1 MKKIFALVLSLALVM
16 SMSVT
21 AFAATS
27 ITSNGGTD
35 TAEVKG
41 TYNAGGTA
49 ATIYKVDI
57 AWEGLSFTFNAAS
70 QGTWDTTNHTYT
82 GKTEA
87 GWATGN
93 GTITITN
100 HSNAAITA
108 TPSYAADTGYEA
120 TKMIFKNGDTTLAEN
135 EGITVGSADNGQGTD
150 GAGKEVTGTITVT
163 PDGTLAETAN
173 GGKIG
178 TITIKIS

>member
-57 AWEGLSFTFNAAS
+57 AWE
-70 QGTWDTTNHTYT
+70 
-82 GKTEA
+82 
-87 GWATGN
+87 
-93 GTITITN
+93 
-100 HSNAAITA
+100 
-108 TPSYAADTGYEA
+108 
-120 TKMIFKNGDTTLAEN
+120 
-135 EGITVGSADNGQGTD
+135 V
-150 GAGKEVTGTITVT
+150 
-163 PDGTLAETAN
+163 
-173 GGKIG
+173 
-178 TITIKIS
+178 